1 MLLAFLA
8 FRTFLQRK
16 HNTLLTPLASMKI
29 IIDDKIP
36 FMRGQAERLG
46 TAVYLPG
53 AAITADDVRDADA
66 LIVRTRTRC
75 DEALLKGSR
84 VKFIATATIGFDH
97 IDTAWLA
104 ENGIGWTN
112 CPGCNAGSVAQ
123 YVESALLLLARAGRI
138 RLDAATTLAVVGV
151 GHVGAQVALMAKRL
165 GLTLL
170 LCDPLRLQGS
180 GGVEEGS
187 AAAGGIADAACCA
200 TLDDVCRQ
208 ADIITFH
215 TPLTRQGLHATF
227 HLASADFFSRL
238 QRRPVVINSSRGEVV
253 DTGALLGALRGG
265 IVREAVVDTWENEP
279 DISRELLDRA
289 FLATPHIAGYSA
301 DGKANGTRM
310 SLEAVARF
318 FGVDC
323 LFDVE
328 APAVPPT
335 FRYYPEA
342 PDDAA
347 ANPSLALYDPRRD
360 SDALKA
366 DPVAFERLRG
376 NYPLRREHF

>member
-1 MLLAFLA
+1 
-8 FRTFLQRK
+8 
-16 HNTLLTPLASMKI
+16 MKI

-53 AAITADDVRDADA
+53 AAITVDDVRDADA

-151 GHVGAQVALMAKRL
+151 GHVGTQVALMANRL
-165 GLTLL
+165 GLNLL
-170 LCDPLRLQGS
+170 LCDPLRLQGC

-215 TPLTRQGLHATF
+215 TPLTRQGLHATY

-253 DTGALLGALRGG
+253 DTDALLGALRGG

-279 DISRELLDRA
+279 DISCELLDQA

-366 DPVAFERLRG
+366 DPAAFERLRG

>member
-1 MLLAFLA
+1 
-8 FRTFLQRK
+8 
-16 HNTLLTPLASMKI
+16 MKI

-53 AAITADDVRDADA
+53 AAITADDVCDADA

-104 ENGIGWTN
+104 KNGIGWTN

-138 RLDAATTLAVVGV
+138 RLDAATTLAIVGV
-151 GHVGAQVALMAKRL
+151 GHVGTQVALMAKRL
-165 GLTLL
+165 GLNLL
-170 LCDPLRLQGS
+170 LCDPLRLQGC

-215 TPLTRQGLHATF
+215 TPLTRQGLHATY

-253 DTGALLGALRGG
+253 DTSALIGALRGG

-279 DISRELLDRA
+279 NISRELLDRA

-360 SDALKA
+360 SDALKT
-366 DPVAFERLRG
+366 DPAAFERLRG

>member
-1 MLLAFLA
+1 
-8 FRTFLQRK
+8 
-16 HNTLLTPLASMKI
+16 MKI

-104 ENGIGWTN
+104 KNGIGWTN

-123 YVESALLLLARAGRI
+123 YVESTLLLLARAGRVS
-138 RLDAATTLAVVGV
+138 LDASTTLAVVGV
-151 GHVGAQVALMAKRL
+151 GHVGTQVALMAKRL
-165 GLTLL
+165 GLNLL
-170 LCDPLRLQGS
+170 LCDPLRLQGC

-187 AAAGGIADAACCA
+187 AAAGGIANAACCA
-200 TLDDVCRQ
+200 TLDDVCQQ

-253 DTGALLGALRGG
+253 DTRALLGALRGG

-310 SLEAVARF
+310 SLEAVASF

-366 DPVAFERLRG
+366 DPAAFERLRG

>member
-1 MLLAFLA
+1 
-8 FRTFLQRK
+8 
-16 HNTLLTPLASMKI
+16 MKI

-97 IDTAWLA
+97 IETAWLA

-151 GHVGAQVALMAKRL
+151 GHVGTQVALMAKRL
-165 GLTLL
+165 GLNLL
-170 LCDPLRLQGS
+170 LCDPLRFQGC

-215 TPLTRQGLHATF
+215 TPLTRQGLHATY

-253 DTGALLGALRGG
+253 DTDALLGALRGG

-279 DISRELLDRA
+279 NISRELLDRA

-323 LFDVE
+323 PFDVE
-328 APAVPPT
+328 APAVSPT

-366 DPVAFERLRG
+366 DAAAFERLRG